1 MPVGRLLGGGSIGW
15 GGSSIPCVIPG
26 GFETVGKRLGEIT
39 AVYASRGRSMLSS
52 GWS

>member
-1 MPVGRLLGGGSIGW
+1 MPVGRVLGDGSIGW
-15 GGSSIPCVIPG
+15 AWSSARCVSPG